1 MSISS
6 YLCLPLFKKNPAE
19 SHLCDSVQEVAFKAL
34 RTVLNEMEERSHC
47 IELFPFQQAAHAI
60 LPALAPAIPFY

>member
-6 YLCLPLFKKNPAE
+6 YLCLPLLKKIQRNAISATQYKRSLSKPY
-19 SHLCDSVQEVAFKAL
+19 
-34 RTVLNEMEERSHC
+34 VLNEMEERSHC

-60 LPALAPAIPFY
+60 LPALAPAIPF